1 MKILF
6 ASDMSFNYMASFP
19 GREVARETMREAA
32 GVFRTADFSVVNLEN
47 IFGVRAA
54 HEPITK
60 SGPNLI
66 SDEAFIEYVD
76 ALSPSVVGLANNH
89 TKDYGEGPM
98 YHTMDML
105 RARGYQVIGAGKDI
119 AEAYRPAVLE
129 KDGRRVAVIAIC
141 ENEFGIASEN
151 ESGTAGYRLGLAAKA
166 IFEAK
171 ASGALPVIYFH
182 GGNERNPFPSPGK
195 LELYRHFV
203 DLGAAAVVAMHTHC
217 PQGCETYRG
226 APIVYSMGNFFFPP
240 NRVGGDARFSTWC
253 MGYMTMLDF
262 ADDGSV
268 SMELI
273 PYKFDHENHTLLQG
287 AEKEKLLAYVR
298 ELSAPLGDG
307 AQMRRYFDSWCMI
320 AGIGVG
326 DQLSYLGAVHD
337 FRAGMLDNLAELVHT
352 KNVFSCEAHN
362 ELIRRSLDLV
372 YEGKREEALA
382 GVEEIY
388 RLQSFTL

>member
-6 ASDMSFNYMASFP
+6 ASDMSFNFMPGFP
-19 GREVARETMREAA
+19 GREAARKTMREAA
-32 GVFRTADFSVVNLEN
+32 EVFRRADFSVVNLEN
-47 IFGVRAA
+47 IFGVREE

-66 SDEAFIEYVD
+66 SDEAFIEYLD

-105 RARGYQVIGAGKDI
+105 RVRGYQVIGAGKDI
-119 AEAYRPAVLE
+119 AEAYRPAILE
-129 KDGRRVAVIAIC
+129 KDGVRVAVIAVC
-141 ENEFGIASEN
+141 ENEFGIASES

-217 PQGCETYRG
+217 PQGCEIYEG

-240 NRVGGDARFSTWC
+240 NREGKDARFSTWC
-253 MGYMTMLDF
+253 MGYMTAIDF
-262 ADDGSV
+262 TEAGAE
-268 SMELI
+268 MELI
-273 PYKFDHENHTLLQG
+273 PYKFDHESHTLLQG

-307 AQMRRYFDSWCMI
+307 ERMRRYFDSWCMI
-320 AGIGVG
+320 AGIGVS

-337 FRAGMLDNLAELVHT
+337 FRAGMLDNLAEMVHT
-352 KNVFSCEAHN
+352 KNIFSCEAHN
-362 ELIRRSLDLV
+362 ELLRRSLDLV